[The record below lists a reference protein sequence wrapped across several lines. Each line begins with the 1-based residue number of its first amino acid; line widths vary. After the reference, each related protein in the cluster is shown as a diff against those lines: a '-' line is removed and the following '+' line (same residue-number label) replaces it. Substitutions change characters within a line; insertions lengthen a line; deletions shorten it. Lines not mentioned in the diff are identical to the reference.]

1 MPVVVARQRFPV
13 TRPSAPSTPSP
24 HTTRPASHGFGHRPA
39 PATAACTL
47 RVLLASGLVLLAI
60 GRVCSSAHA
69 ADTRDRPDSR
79 HVTPDATPAGPAA
92 TDAMNE
98 SGGER
103 QVLLFNDLGASLN
116 LSPPLYY
123 GGFAVN
129 RMLLRG
135 FGNESSLRNGFRD
148 FGALGA
154 EGNTPQEGVEVYKGP
169 ASALYGNGKPGGD
182 INLLVRRPD
191 GSRHRDAQLSV
202 TKTGKHSTR
211 FDLADGVDSDGD
223 GRTEFAWRLPFG
235 TDVGNGWRRFNHI
248 EAYSTA
254 PSFAWQPTSRTRLM
268 VESDFLNAREQSEP
282 QRVPLSPLL
291 RFPQR
296 LSLGEENDWYRE
308 TGRSLRATLEHAF
321 SDRWRLRQAFFT
333 QRTRVSFRGAEL
345 DVYGRTGDGL
355 LSEDGR
361 FVRRVATDRR
371 ERRATEVSQT
381 ELYGLFSGA
390 GITHQVLAGLELGR
404 YRIDSI
410 GSQAPL
416 AALDLLEP
424 VYGARPGS
432 YSPWVDQRYRNNTS
446 VLYLQDRMWISPR
459 WQLLAGLRAEW
470 LDARSGNGLTGEA
483 FGGRYN
489 MLSPRLGI
497 VHTPSP
503 GSSWFASWTQSSLP
517 QLGAVQADGRLMA
530 PEKGRQLEIGWQ
542 WHGGRRGAI
551 AGAAAPT
558 VSRGGTGGDDGA
570 DDGLIATFSLYQL
583 KRRNLATIDPD
594 SPSFQVASG
603 ERESR
608 GVEFELRGSPH
619 PGTDLTLSVEALRAR
634 VVSDNSH
641 AAGTRLPGVAP
652 WFLSLWATRQVH
664 ERWVTGL
671 GLVGEGRRR
680 GGWPPNDQD
689 LPSYLTTDASLAYH
703 AGNWRAQLILAN
715 IFGRRV
721 LVTDGYAGQFIEP
734 RAVTLSISARL

>member
-1 MPVVVARQRFPV
+1 M
-13 TRPSAPSTPSP
+13 
-24 HTTRPASHGFGHRPA
+24 
-39 PATAACTL
+39 
-47 RVLLASGLVLLAI
+47 GLVLLAI
-60 GRVCSSAHA
+60 RLVCSSAYA
-69 ADTRDRPDSR
+69 ADPRDRPDSR

-211 FDLADGVDSDGD
+211 FDLADGMDSDGD

-268 VESDFLNAREQSEP
+268 VESDFLHAREQSEP
-282 QRVPLSPLL
+282 QRVPLGPLL

-345 DVYGRTGDGL
+345 DVYGRTGDSL

-446 VLYLQDRMWISPR
+446 VLYLQDRMGISPR

-558 VSRGGTGGDDGA
+558 VSRGGTGGDEGA

-619 PGTDLTLSVEALRAR
+619 PGTDLTLSVEALRAQ

-680 GGWPPNDQD
+680 GGWPPNEQD

>member
-1 MPVVVARQRFPV
+1 MS
-13 TRPSAPSTPSP
+13 RPSQ
-24 HTTRPASHGFGHRPA
+24 GLGKRPA
-39 PATAACTL
+39 PSAAVGAL
-47 RVLLASGLVLLAI
+47 GVLLAAGLAW
-60 GRVCSSAHA
+60 SSVHA
-69 ADTRDRPDSR
+69 ADTRDRPDDQR
-79 HVTPDATPAGPAA
+79 TTADTAPASDAA

-182 INLLVRRPD
+182 INMLVRRPD

-202 TKTGKHSTR
+202 TKTGKHSSR
-211 FDLADGVDSDGD
+211 FDLADGIDSDGD
-223 GRTEFAWRLPFG
+223 GRAEFAWRLPFG

-248 EAYSTA
+248 EAYSAA

-268 VESDFLNAREQSEP
+268 VETDLLNAREQSEP
-282 QRVPLSPLL
+282 QRLPLGPLL
-291 RFPQR
+291 RYPQR

-308 TGRSLRATLEHAF
+308 TGRSLRATLELAF
-321 SDRWRLRQAFFT
+321 TNRWRLRQAFFT

-345 DVYGRTGDGL
+345 DVYGRTGDSL

-361 FVRRVATDRR
+361 YLRRVATDRR

-381 ELYGLFSGA
+381 ELYGLFDGA
-390 GITHQVLAGLELGR
+390 GITHQVLLGLELGR

-424 VYGARPGS
+424 VHGAQPGS

-446 VLYLQDRMWISPR
+446 VLYLQDRMWISSR
-459 WQLLAGLRAEW
+459 WQVLAGLRAEW
-470 LDARSGNGLTGEA
+470 LDARSGNGLTGES

-497 VHTPSP
+497 VHTPRP

-517 QLGAVQADGRLMA
+517 QLGAVQADGQLMA
-530 PEKGRQLEIGWQ
+530 PEKGRQFEIGWQ
-542 WHGGRRGAI
+542 WHGGRRGAM
-551 AGAAAPT
+551 ADTASPLAPG
-558 VSRGGTGGDDGA
+558 SATGGDNGS
-570 DDGLIATFSLYQL
+570 DDGMIATVSLYHL
-583 KRRNLATIDPD
+583 KRRNLATIDPG

-608 GVEFELRGSPH
+608 GVEFELRGSPR
-619 PGTDLTLSVEALRAR
+619 PGTDVTLSVEALRAR
-634 VVSDNSH
+634 VVSDNSYS
-641 AAGTRLPGVAP
+641 AGTRLPGVAP
-652 WFLSLWATRQVH
+652 WFLSLWATQQFH

-689 LPSYLTTDASLAYH
+689 LPSYLTTDVSLAYH
-703 AGNWRAQLILAN
+703 AGHWRAQLILAN
-715 IFGRRV
+715 LFGRRV

-734 RAVTLSISARL
+734 RAVTLSISARF

>member
-1 MPVVVARQRFPV
+1 M
-13 TRPSAPSTPSP
+13 
-24 HTTRPASHGFGHRPA
+24 
-39 PATAACTL
+39 
-47 RVLLASGLVLLAI
+47 
-60 GRVCSSAHA
+60 HA
-69 ADTRDRPDSR
+69 ADTRDRPDDQR
-79 HVTPDATPAGPAA
+79 TTADTAPASDAA

-182 INLLVRRPD
+182 INMLVRRPD

-202 TKTGKHSTR
+202 TKTGKHSSR
-211 FDLADGVDSDGD
+211 FDLADGIDSDGD
-223 GRTEFAWRLPFG
+223 GRAEFAWRLPFG

-248 EAYSTA
+248 EAYSAA

-268 VESDFLNAREQSEP
+268 VETDLLNAREQSEP
-282 QRVPLSPLL
+282 QRLPLGPLL
-291 RFPQR
+291 RYPQR

-308 TGRSLRATLEHAF
+308 TGRSLRATLELAF
-321 SDRWRLRQAFFT
+321 TNRWRLRQTFFT

-345 DVYGRTGDGL
+345 DVYGRTGDSL

-361 FVRRVATDRR
+361 YLRRVATDRR

-381 ELYGLFSGA
+381 ELYGLFDGA
-390 GITHQVLAGLELGR
+390 GITHQVLLGLELGR

-424 VYGARPGS
+424 VHGAQPGS

-446 VLYLQDRMWISPR
+446 VLYLQDRMWISSR
-459 WQLLAGLRAEW
+459 WQVLAGLRAEW
-470 LDARSGNGLTGEA
+470 LDARSGNGLTGES

-497 VHTPSP
+497 VHTPRP

-517 QLGAVQADGRLMA
+517 QLGAVQADGQLMA
-530 PEKGRQLEIGWQ
+530 PEKGRQFEIGWQ
-542 WHGGRRGAI
+542 WHGGRRGAM
-551 AGAAAPT
+551 ADTASPLAPG
-558 VSRGGTGGDDGA
+558 SATGGDNGS
-570 DDGLIATFSLYQL
+570 DDGMIATVSLYHL
-583 KRRNLATIDPD
+583 KRRNLATIDPG

-608 GVEFELRGSPH
+608 GVEFELRGSPR
-619 PGTDLTLSVEALRAR
+619 PGTDVTLSVEALRAR
-634 VVSDNSH
+634 VVSDNSYS
-641 AAGTRLPGVAP
+641 AGTRLPGVAP
-652 WFLSLWATRQVH
+652 WFLSLWATQQFH

-689 LPSYLTTDASLAYH
+689 LPSYLTTDVSLAYH
-703 AGNWRAQLILAN
+703 AGHWRAQLILAN
-715 IFGRRV
+715 LFGRRV

-734 RAVTLSISARL
+734 RAVTLSISARF